1 MQVFEQDPHNFIRQ
15 HCIILRGGSLASVRR
30 YLREKRSCYFV
41 YQRAFS
47 QRGRGAMVGE
57 TARKAPAV
65 NGAGVPEV
73 TSQTRGAFQKI
84 FQEG

>member
-15 HCIILRGGSLASVRR
+15 HRIILRVGSPASVRR
-30 YLREKRSCYFV
+30 WQSEKRSEYFV
-41 YQRAFS
+41 YSRAFS
-47 QRGRGAMVGE
+47 QSQRWAMVGE